1 MVAAQQGRMSQEGRG
16 TKAIDASIVIG
27 VNIYIYIFSKTVCT
41 QEIRLAILFL

>member
-27 VNIYIYIFSKTVCT
+27 VNINIYIFSKTVCT